1 MPFFLP
7 MPPTTI
13 TSPTAPPTGITV
25 RPDLMAR
32 LGTATRLNAL
42 ATTPPLC
49 TLHSALSTPR
59 LTLRPL
65 TLADRPDYLRIIR
78 TSRRHLEEFCPLS
91 NPSKDG
97 GSTNESPEDIFER
110 HLALAHLAQQTG
122 RAWRT
127 IALDHDNR
135 IVGAFNIND
144 ITRGLE
150 NSGELVFW
158 LAADSLRRGYAE
170 EAVHAAINHAFND
183 LPTGLG
189 LHRLIALIAPN
200 NDACVR
206 LARKVGLSLALGA
219 PPAPLKLGDRTVQH
233 NVFQIYAGIEL
244 PPPTDHDGR
253 GDSSNGGL
261 VEGKPSIAD
270 AVFGRGLLSILR
282 TEGLPPN
289 TAA

>member
-1 MPFFLP
+1 
-7 MPPTTI
+7 
-13 TSPTAPPTGITV
+13 
-25 RPDLMAR
+25 MAR
-32 LGTATRLNAL
+32 LGRAATISAL
-42 ATTPPLC
+42 GTR
-49 TLHSALSTPR
+49 HSALGTALKTSR

-65 TLADRPDYLRIIR
+65 QLSDRADYIRVLR
-78 TSRRHLEEFCPLS
+78 TSRAHLEEFCPLS

-97 GSTNESPEDIFER
+97 GQTNESPEDIFER
-110 HLALAHLAQQTG
+110 HLALAHSAQQTG

-127 IALDHDNR
+127 IALDRDHR

-170 EAVHAAINHAFND
+170 EAIQAAINHAFAD

-206 LARKVGLSLALGA
+206 LARKVGLSLATDA

-233 NVFQIYAGIEL
+233 NVFQIYAGIEV
-244 PPPTDHDGR
+244 PAEP
-253 GDSSNGGL
+253 GDSSSGGL
-261 VEGKPSIAD
+261 VEGKPSITE

-282 TEGLPPN
+282 TEGATRPSD
-289 TAA
+289 TAR